1 MDIRVLIWAVFF
13 AGALA
18 SRYFFGVEG
27 RIVYGFALAL
37 LVTLFHKPLTIWLT
51 HVASRLGLMKAT
63 IGKMPNTIKL
73 ARAAGIDEPALPV
86 AAELRRAGFSD
97 AGAWDIP
104 PMPKIKLALM
114 AHRADNFLAAIE
126 TAAAIGAQLNIHT
139 LYADGSVV
147 TYTNSRMPPP
157 KAERPG
163 QTMVRMP
170 GTEPAAL
177 LAKARRERRSDGITA
192 VNVNEAPRIYE
203 RLYAD
208 AIKFRKQLG
217 A

>member
-27 RIVYGFALAL
+27 RIVYGFALAV

-63 IGKMPNTIKL
+63 ISKMPKTIKL
-73 ARAAGIDEPALPV
+73 ARAAGMDEPAQPV

-104 PMPKIKLALM
+104 QMPKIKLALM
-114 AHRADNFLAAIE
+114 AHLTDNFLAAIE
-126 TAAAIGAQLNIHT
+126 SAAAIGAQVNIHT

-147 TYTNSRMPPP
+147 TYTNSRMPAP

-177 LAKARRERRSDGITA
+177 LAKARRERRSDGICA
-192 VNVNEAPRIYE
+192 VNLDEAPRIYE

-208 AIKFRKQLG
+208 ATKFRKQLG